1 MKRGKVTLAVYDL
14 AGRKL
19 ATVVNEDLPPGR
31 YNITWDCT
39 SAGGAKLG
47 PGIYVYVLKKAEVA
61 KSGKLVITD

>member
-19 ATVVNEDLPPGR
+19 ATVVNEELPPGR

-39 SAGGAKLG
+39 SAAGTKIARAFTFMCLKRPKLLRAGG
-47 PGIYVYVLKKAEVA
+47 
-61 KSGKLVITD
+61 